1 MSFLDS
7 STMWFS
13 NGGSTSS
20 LFNSNIA
27 GTTTLGGTTTT
38 GVACCF
44 NEKKLDPKRV
54 STVASVA
61 ATSTT
66 TLVMQSQTKLPL
78 AYSAKAQEIGWTA
91 EMTDAVNIIRD
102 TEEWFDSLSEEQQL
116 ELLAKLDEK
125 ESTFQ
130 AIKEQEKSNIK
141 HI

>member
-1 MSFLDS
+1 MGILDS
-7 STMWFS
+7 STIWFS

-44 NEKKLDPKRV
+44 KEGELDPKRV
-54 STVASVA
+54 STVTSVS
-61 ATSTT
+61 TTTTT

-91 EMTDAVNIIRD
+91 EKTDAVNIIRN

-116 ELLAKLDEK
+116 ELLARLDEK
-125 ESTFQ
+125 ESTFK
-130 AIKEQEKSNIK
+130 AIEETEKTNIK